1 MWKGKVDHLQG
12 SIDRCRKQIDDM
24 VQQEQTIKS
33 RERNKST
40 ENYSQRVFDNG
51 TGTTVEVSIKTK
63 KPSSR
68 SSENKKQSTRPGLSN
83 DRNKNWDTLLSQDD
97 DSEVISPPMKKVQSL
112 QRQPKIKPPVL
123 TKDVFAPSRSKA
135 YRSLP
140 PKSTK
145 VPVESKRY
153 AQKTISS
160 TNNKCDRNDQRL
172 IHRAASSADGVTMR
186 SQSTDKDIDNTENLN
201 AITHQFPNRTLHVFL
216 RELRSAVGVSNLYS
230 ANDID
235 LHKIIDDIEFVAANL
250 HAPSSENKVL
260 AGQTNLKQKELNSRT
275 EPRSDKIATAELI
288 QSQVVRKLQL
298 ELEKVKC
305 SAIPRIF
312 QTKFLVKLVN
322 CPLIII
328 HAKIFYLEPEAKR

>member
-68 SSENKKQSTRPGLSN
+68 SSENKKQSTKPGLSN

-97 DSEVISPPMKKVQSL
+97 ESEVISPPMKKVESL

-123 TKDVFAPSRSKA
+123 TKDAFAPSRSKA

-172 IHRAASSADGVTMR
+172 INRAASSADGVTMR
-186 SQSTDKDIDNTENLN
+186 SQSTDKDIDSTENLN
-201 AITHQFPNRTLHVFL
+201 AITH
-216 RELRSAVGVSNLYS
+216 
-230 ANDID
+230 
-235 LHKIIDDIEFVAANL
+235 
-250 HAPSSENKVL
+250 
-260 AGQTNLKQKELNSRT
+260 
-275 EPRSDKIATAELI
+275 
-288 QSQVVRKLQL
+288 
-298 ELEKVKC
+298 
-305 SAIPRIF
+305 
-312 QTKFLVKLVN
+312 
-322 CPLIII
+322 
-328 HAKIFYLEPEAKR
+328 